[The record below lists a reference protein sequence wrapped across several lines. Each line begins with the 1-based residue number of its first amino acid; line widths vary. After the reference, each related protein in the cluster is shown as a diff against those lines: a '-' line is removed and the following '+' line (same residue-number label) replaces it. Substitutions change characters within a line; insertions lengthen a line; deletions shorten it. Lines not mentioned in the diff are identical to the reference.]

1 MNRFIEQLPGILA
14 APAQLDL
21 VAGDDTAL
29 WRIMV
34 MLAPEDQAALDA
46 LHPSA
51 SQLCAAAQHALG
63 LAALGSRIDAAHTIV
78 RVRVEGELLLA
89 FVGTAALWW
98 VANAPPTELR
108 ASIDR
113 LLGVISER
121 SVAHR
126 SSSDALTTWPT
137 VAAASLWLAEH
148 TLPAVLQ
155 SGADRELQR

>member
-1 MNRFIEQLPGILA
+1 LTTDDLNHFIEQLPHALI

-63 LAALGSRIDAAHTIV
+63 SAAIGSQIDVAHSAV
-78 RVRVEGELLLA
+78 RVRVGEGQLLA

-98 VANAPPTELR
+98 VANMSPTALR
-108 ASIDR
+108 ESINS
-113 LLGVISER
+113 LLNQIRV
-121 SVAHR
+121 
-126 SSSDALTTWPT
+126 
-137 VAAASLWLAEH
+137 
-148 TLPAVLQ
+148 
-155 SGADRELQR
+155 